1 MKKIDIIKIKILS
14 IEILRFLK
22 DKYKYREL
30 ETIFNLPSPVLNRY
44 IQGKVLPSEERAKEI
59 IKIFEEKLLKDFVM
73 KNIIITGKE
82 KIFDHSELLSNIKL
96 LEIIAK
102 IVFNKFVDLRPTKI
116 LTKETSGIS
125 FATLVAREFSI
136 PLLVA
141 RERKEI
147 GIEEFIEGKRV
158 FPEGTYR
165 YIYLPKKLIDKEDRI
180 LIVDDSTRTGGTFLA
195 LSEICSKANAQ
206 LVGAF
211 FIIAIRETLRNL
223 KKKFKIPFYTLV
235 TL

>member
-1 MKKIDIIKIKILS
+1 MKKLDSAKVKILS

-44 IQGKVLPSEERAKEI
+44 IQGNVLPSEERAEEI
-59 IKIFEEKLLKDFVM
+59 IKIFEERLLRDFVM
-73 KNIIITGKE
+73 KNIIVTGKE

-102 IVFNKFVDLRPTKI
+102 IVFNKFIDLKPTKI
-116 LTKETSGIS
+116 LTKETSGIP
-125 FATLVAREFSI
+125 FATLVAREFSV
-136 PLLVA
+136 PLLIA
-141 RERKEI
+141 KERKEI
-147 GIEEFIEGKRV
+147 GIKEFIEGKRV

-165 YIYLPKKLIDKEDRI
+165 YVYLPKKLISKNDRI

-195 LSEICSKANAQ
+195 LSEICNKANTQ
-206 LVGAF
+206 LVGAC
-211 FIIAIRETLRNL
+211 FIIAIKETLRNL
-223 KKKFKIPFYTLV
+223 KKKFKIPFYALITL
-235 TL
+235 